1 MKLRLGRKANN
12 NGYQKVDALNY
23 NGQLNINNIFMLV
36 ISIILILIT
45 IIYGLKKLIGLRKYV
60 KKDIYFN
67 ELKKLL
73 KENDTHIV
81 NATSSYKEAE
91 GVIRVGSFEELLDAR
106 KIVEKKI
113 AELKNRVD
121 KLEKKPKLVI
131 IRIGDDFA
139 SGKYVANKIKRC
151 SEVGIDSQII
161 HLKENITQ
169 LEVEKTILKLNE
181 DKDITGILLQLP
193 IPKHLDEDY
202 LTNLIKDEKD
212 VDGFTI
218 ANMGKLSLGLDGNIA
233 CTPRGIITLLKEF
246 DIEIESK
253 DVLIINRSNIVGK
266 PLIQMFL
273 KENAT
278 VTIAHSKTKNL
289 KEKVKLSD
297 IVVTAVGKINFLS
310 ADDFSDNTT
319 IIDVSINFDEFGK
332 MCGDISKDNYS
343 ILIKEKNCN
352 ITPVPN
358 GVGQMTVIE
367 LIEQTIEIAEKKENI
382 L

>member
-1 MKLRLGRKANN
+1 M
-12 NGYQKVDALNY
+12 
-23 NGQLNINNIFMLV
+23 
-36 ISIILILIT
+36 T
-45 IIYGLKKLIGLRKYV
+45 
-60 KKDIYFN
+60 
-67 ELKKLL
+67 
-73 KENDTHIV
+73 
-81 NATSSYKEAE
+81 
-91 GVIRVGSFEELLDAR
+91 LLDAR

-161 HLKENITQ
+161 HLEENITQ

-233 CTPRGIITLLKEF
+233 CTPRGVITLLKEF
-246 DIEIESK
+246 NIDIESK

-266 PLIQMFL
+266 PLAQLFL

-289 KEKVKLSD
+289 KQKIALSD
-297 IVVTAVGKINFLS
+297 IVVSAVGKANFLS
-310 ADDFSDNTT
+310 ADDFEDNTT
-319 IIDVSINFDEFGK
+319 IIDVSINFNELGK
-332 MCGDISKDNYS
+332 MCGDVNKEDYD
-343 ILIKEKNCN
+343 ILINEKNCN
-352 ITPVPN
+352 LTPVPN

-367 LIEQTIEIAEKKENI
+367 LIEQTIEIAEKI
-382 L
+382 YSI

>member
-1 MKLRLGRKANN
+1 M
-12 NGYQKVDALNY
+12 
-23 NGQLNINNIFMLV
+23 
-36 ISIILILIT
+36 T
-45 IIYGLKKLIGLRKYV
+45 
-60 KKDIYFN
+60 
-67 ELKKLL
+67 
-73 KENDTHIV
+73 
-81 NATSSYKEAE
+81 
-91 GVIRVGSFEELLDAR
+91 LLDAR

-113 AELKNRVD
+113 TELKNRID

-151 SEVGIDSQII
+151 SEIGIDSQII
-161 HLKENITQ
+161 HLEENITQ

-181 DKDITGILLQLP
+181 DKNITGILLQLP

-233 CTPRGIITLLKEF
+233 CTPRGVITLLKEF
-246 DIEIESK
+246 NIDIESK

-266 PLIQMFL
+266 PLAQLFL

-289 KEKVKLSD
+289 KQKIALAD
-297 IVVTAVGKINFLS
+297 IVVSAVGKANFLS
-310 ADDFSDNTT
+310 ADDFEDNTT
-319 IIDVSINFDEFGK
+319 IIDVSINFNELGK
-332 MCGDISKDNYS
+332 MCGDVNKEDYD
-343 ILIKEKNCN
+343 ILINEKNCN
-352 ITPVPN
+352 LTPVPN

-367 LIEQTIEIAEKKENI
+367 LIEQTIEIAEKI
-382 L
+382 YSI

>member
-1 MKLRLGRKANN
+1 M
-12 NGYQKVDALNY
+12 
-23 NGQLNINNIFMLV
+23 
-36 ISIILILIT
+36 T
-45 IIYGLKKLIGLRKYV
+45 
-60 KKDIYFN
+60 
-67 ELKKLL
+67 
-73 KENDTHIV
+73 
-81 NATSSYKEAE
+81 
-91 GVIRVGSFEELLDAR
+91 LLDAR

-113 AELKNRVD
+113 TELKNRID

-161 HLKENITQ
+161 HLEENITQ

-181 DKDITGILLQLP
+181 DKNVTGILLQLP

-233 CTPRGIITLLKEF
+233 CTPRGVITLLKEF
-246 DIEIESK
+246 NIDIESK

-266 PLIQMFL
+266 PLAQLFL

-289 KEKVKLSD
+289 KQKIALSD
-297 IVVTAVGKINFLS
+297 IVVSAVGKANFLS
-310 ADDFSDNTT
+310 ADDFEDNTT
-319 IIDVSINFDEFGK
+319 IIDVSINFNELGK
-332 MCGDISKDNYS
+332 MCGDVKKEDYD
-343 ILIKEKNCN
+343 ILINEKNCN
-352 ITPVPN
+352 LTPVPN
-358 GVGQMTVIE
+358 GLGQMTVIE
-367 LIEQTIEIAEKKENI
+367 LIEQTIEIAEKNI
-382 L
+382 

>member
-1 MKLRLGRKANN
+1 M
-12 NGYQKVDALNY
+12 
-23 NGQLNINNIFMLV
+23 
-36 ISIILILIT
+36 T
-45 IIYGLKKLIGLRKYV
+45 
-60 KKDIYFN
+60 
-67 ELKKLL
+67 
-73 KENDTHIV
+73 
-81 NATSSYKEAE
+81 
-91 GVIRVGSFEELLDAR
+91 LLDAR

-161 HLKENITQ
+161 HLEENITQ

-233 CTPRGIITLLKEF
+233 CTPRGVITLLKEF
-246 DIEIESK
+246 NIDIESK

-266 PLIQMFL
+266 PLAQLFL

-289 KEKVKLSD
+289 KQKIALSD
-297 IVVTAVGKINFLS
+297 IVVSAVGKANFLS
-310 ADDFSDNTT
+310 ADDFEDNTT
-319 IIDVSINFDEFGK
+319 IIDVSINFNELGK
-332 MCGDISKDNYS
+332 MCGDVNKEDYD
-343 ILIKEKNCN
+343 ILINEKNCN
-352 ITPVPN
+352 LTPVPN

-367 LIEQTIEIAEKKENI
+367 LIEQTIEIAEKIYNI
-382 L
+382 

>member
-1 MKLRLGRKANN
+1 MR
-12 NGYQKVDALNY
+12 
-23 NGQLNINNIFMLV
+23 
-36 ISIILILIT
+36 
-45 IIYGLKKLIGLRKYV
+45 
-60 KKDIYFN
+60 
-67 ELKKLL
+67 
-73 KENDTHIV
+73 
-81 NATSSYKEAE
+81 
-91 GVIRVGSFEELLDAR
+91 LLDTR

-113 AELKNRVD
+113 YELKNRVD
-121 KLEKKPKLVI
+121 KLENKPNLVI

-151 SEVGIDSQII
+151 SEVGIDSEII
-161 HLKENITQ
+161 HLEENITQ
-169 LEVEKTILKLNE
+169 LEVEETILRLNE
-181 DKDITGILLQLP
+181 DKNITGILLQLP

>member
-1 MKLRLGRKANN
+1 M
-12 NGYQKVDALNY
+12 
-23 NGQLNINNIFMLV
+23 
-36 ISIILILIT
+36 T
-45 IIYGLKKLIGLRKYV
+45 
-60 KKDIYFN
+60 
-67 ELKKLL
+67 
-73 KENDTHIV
+73 
-81 NATSSYKEAE
+81 
-91 GVIRVGSFEELLDAR
+91 LLDAR

-161 HLKENITQ
+161 HLEENITQ

-181 DKDITGILLQLP
+181 DKNITGILLQLP

-202 LTNLIKDEKD
+202 LTNIIKDEKD

-233 CTPRGIITLLKEF
+233 CTPRGVITLLKEF
-246 DIEIESK
+246 NIDIESK

-266 PLIQMFL
+266 PLAQLFL

-289 KEKVKLSD
+289 KQKIALSD
-297 IVVTAVGKINFLS
+297 IVVSAVGKANFLS
-310 ADDFSDNTT
+310 ADDFEDNTT
-319 IIDVSINFDEFGK
+319 IIDVSINFNELGK
-332 MCGDISKDNYS
+332 MCGDVKKEDYH
-343 ILIKEKNCN
+343 ILINEKNCN
-352 ITPVPN
+352 LTPVPN

-367 LIEQTIEIAEKKENI
+367 LIEQTIEIAEKNI
-382 L
+382 